1 MNIGNMV
8 FSAIGVLGGLGWL
21 VNLFQ
26 TRAKNRKTN
35 VDSAKVL
42 TDTATGLVKAVK
54 AELEETEADAK
65 ALRDEVRELKRQLAE
80 AHLLV
85 DDLNQKLTD
94 TQRRADYYEAE
105 FRRVTGLKHREGR

>member
-1 MNIGNMV
+1 MNLGNWIV
-8 FSAIGVLGGLGWL
+8 SAFGVLAGLGWI

-54 AELEETEADAK
+54 EELEEAESDAK
-65 ALRDEVRELKRQLAE
+65 SLRLEVRELTRQLAE
-80 AHLLV
+80 AHLMV
-85 DDLNQKLTD
+85 DDLKQKLED
-94 TQRRADYYEAE
+94 TQSRANYYESE
-105 FRRVTGLKHREGR
+105 FRRVTGIKRRES